1 VAIFFWGKKRVLLME
16 YKVFSKYTR
25 KFVQV
30 LQFFCLQFFKEK
42 MF

>member
-1 VAIFFWGKKRVLLME
+1 ME

-30 LQFFCLQFFKEK
+30 LQFFVSNFLKKK